1 VEKRDYYEV
10 LGVARDANE
19 QDLKTAYR
27 KLAHQHHPDKN
38 QGDKAAEERFKE
50 ASEAY
55 EVLSDPEKRAR
66 YDRFGHVNGQVPFEG
81 GFPFGGAGGA
91 TINDIF
97 GDIFGEMFGGGRRPR
112 SRPRGS
118 DLRYHLEVSFEE
130 AAFGTTARI
139 EIPRPNRCEPCR
151 GTGAKPGTQPQT
163 CRTCGGAGEVRLTQ
177 GFFSVAR
184 TCHVCGG
191 AGRVIAEKCPTCGG
205 AGMVREEATVEVKVP
220 PGVDTGTR
228 LKLSG
233 EGEPAPQ
240 PGAVPGDLYVVIQVR
255 EHTIFKREEAEVVC
269 EMPISFAQAA
279 LGTQIDVPTLDG
291 PFTLKIP
298 AGTQAGKVFRLRGK
312 GIPHLGGSGRGD
324 QHIRVLVET
333 PTQLTK
339 EQKELL
345 QRFAE
350 LSGERTHPAARSFW
364 EKTSEL
370 FSNKK
375 RP

>member
-1 VEKRDYYEV
+1 MEKRDYYEV
-10 LGVARDANE
+10 LGVSREATE
-19 QDLKTAYR
+19 QDLKSAYR

-38 QGDKAAEERFKE
+38 PGDKQAEERFKE

-55 EVLSDPEKRAR
+55 EILSDPEKRAR
-66 YDRFGHVNGQVPFEG
+66 YDRFGHGNGQNPFEG
-81 GFPFGGAGGA
+81 GFPFGGASG

-97 GDIFGEMFGGGRRPR
+97 GDIFGEMFGGGRRSR
-112 SRPRGS
+112 ARPRGA

-139 EIPRPNRCEPCR
+139 QIPRPRRCEACR
-151 GTGAKPGTQPQT
+151 GTGAKPGTAPQT
-163 CRTCGGAGEVRLTQ
+163 CRTCGGVGEVRLTQ

-191 AGRVIAEKCPTCGG
+191 AGRVISEKCPTCNGG
-205 AGMVREEATVEVKVP
+205 GMTREEAAVEVKVP

-228 LKLSG
+228 LKLAG

-240 PGAVPGDLYVVIQVR
+240 PGASPGDLYVVVQVR
-255 EHTIFKREEAEVVC
+255 EHSIFKREEAEVVC

-279 LGTQIDVPTLDG
+279 LGAQIDVPTLDG
-291 PFTLKIP
+291 PYSLKIP

-333 PTQLTK
+333 PTQLTR
-339 EQKELL
+339 EQRELL

-350 LSGERTHPAARSFW
+350 ISGERTHPATRSFW
-364 EKTSEL
+364 EKASEL

-375 RP
+375 RA